1 MPSRVIVLSYFPMIR
16 AAIYCSSFVLPA
28 ILCCGNIAQAQVG
41 LTPLVLEL
49 QAERG
54 QAQAVISIDNVSD
67 QTFRARVY
75 PQPFTYHPE
84 QGFQTL
90 TASPNDLAPYLQF
103 SPRELAVP
111 PKTSR
116 LVRVFVRFPPSL
128 PDGEY
133 RTAIFTENLT
143 ETPFINTEGVKIQ
156 VGTRVGTA
164 VYVRKG
170 AVSANLVVENAR
182 FKGQHNQ
189 IQLFIKNTGQ
199 ASARPQM
206 SWTLK
211 QGETVVTQ
219 GTLPATT
226 IIAGSQRLL
235 GLEYSAAN
243 QPRLSPGTYQLTGQL
258 SWGGE
263 ESNQNRLPFTL
274 SVIVPTQP
282 VGGLP

>member
-1 MPSRVIVLSYFPMIR
+1 MIR
-16 AAIYCSSFVLPA
+16 AAICFSCFVLPTV
-28 ILCCGNIAQAQVG
+28 LCWGNAAQAQVG
-41 LTPLVLEL
+41 LSPLVLEL

-54 QAQAVISIDNVSD
+54 QAQAVISIDNGSD
-67 QTFRARVY
+67 QAFRARVY
-75 PQPFTYHPE
+75 PQPFTYEPE

-111 PKTSR
+111 PRTTR
-116 LVRVFVRFPPSL
+116 LVRLFVRFPPSL

-143 ETPFINTEGVKIQ
+143 ETPFTNSEGTKIQ

-170 AVSANLVVENAR
+170 AVSANLVVESAR

-199 ASARPQM
+199 ASARPQV
-206 SWTLK
+206 SWILK
-211 QGETVVTQ
+211 QGETAVTK

-235 GLEYSAAN
+235 GLEYPGATK
-243 QPRLSPGTYQLTGQL
+243 PVLSPGTYQLTGKL

-263 ESNQNRLPFTL
+263 EGNQNHLPFSL
-274 SVIVPTQP
+274 SVIMPTQSI
-282 VGGLP
+282 GGSP